1 MRVGFDRVVVSL
13 VLCLMGLDILGAA
26 EHDATSSM
34 RYAHDLSLQT
44 SDVANWNVAVLKG
57 DGRVELANVLDAV
70 CSRIPDC
77 RRDVLESA
85 LRLVVEIVREG
96 HEGRPIGTLFTIGHA
111 SDVLANSRSL
121 ILDPLAGHEPG
132 STRITDDQLRGTLK
146 QLAQLDGAFVIAEDG
161 TVVSACR
168 YLDVPATGVD
178 VPLGFGSRHIAAASI
193 SKRIGVVAIVASSTG
208 SVRVFCEGELVAT
221 LEEIS

>member
-1 MRVGFDRVVVSL
+1 M
-13 VLCLMGLDILGAA
+13 
-26 EHDATSSM
+26 
-34 RYAHDLSLQT
+34 
-44 SDVANWNVAVLKG
+44 
-57 DGRVELANVLDAV
+57 ELANVLDAV

-77 RRDVLESA
+77 RRDVLETA

-121 ILDPLAGHEPG
+121 ILDPLAGHDPG

-146 QLAQLDGAFVIAEDG
+146 QLAQLDGAFVMAEDG

-168 YLDVPATGVD
+168 YLDVPAAGID

-193 SKRIGVVAIVASSTG
+193 SKRIGVVAIVASSSG
-208 SVRVFCEGELVAT
+208 FVRVFCKGELVAT
-221 LEEIS
+221 LEDISRCCGN